1 MRKPPPLNRVQTTSA
16 IPRTISEGHTY
27 TLPLP
32 AGSGYQKMRTAHHR
46 CRGDRYL
53 PNTGRNRL
61 KFFFLIPSFDTSFLS
76 LSLSLFSL
84 SLGLRPLGHPFGNFV
99 STRRRRV
106 PEDKKMMQTRP
117 TLLQREKGSRKE
129 RRRKSKNKSS
139 TWIC

>member
-1 MRKPPPLNRVQTTSA
+1 LNRVQTRST

-32 AGSGYQKMRTAHHR
+32 AGSGYQKLRTAHHC

-53 PNTGRNRL
+53 PNTGRNRP
-61 KFFFLIPSFDTSFLS
+61 KFFFLIPSFDTAFLS
-76 LSLSLFSL
+76 LSLSLCL
-84 SLGLRPLGHPFGNFV
+84 SLGSRPLGHSFGNFV

-117 TLLQREKGSRKE
+117 SLWMRQGKQKRNKKVKEQKATRGFVSCLISR
-129 RRRKSKNKSS
+129 
-139 TWIC
+139 